1 MCEHRPNARCEE
13 EEEEGEEEEEE
24 EEEEERG
31 RMGKKRRLIEH
42 NYTTILLPVKAF
54 HISQQRATR
63 LTLAANMRS
72 TSNAPTRGRK
82 V

>member
-1 MCEHRPNARCEE
+1 MRAPPFARCVEDVGEE
-13 EEEEGEEEEEE
+13 EVGEEEEEYDE
-24 EEEEERG
+24 KG

-42 NYTTILLPVKAF
+42 NYTTPVKAF